1 MENTEFKNRQY
12 QKPEIEVVE
21 LAQTPTLLAAS
32 GPNQY
37 SGSNGN
43 PVDGN

>member
-1 MENTEFKNRQY
+1 MENTEFKKRPY
-12 QKPEIEVVE
+12 QKPEIEVIE

-32 GPNQY
+32 SPNQY